1 MKNLLIGIGVQLGSS
16 AIAIMLAALIL
27 PRFSLHL
34 GGLLTAVVVFTVAQS
49 LLERIVAKLATKYT
63 PTLAGLAS
71 LVSTWLALVIASM
84 FFGGISIHGFF
95 TWIIA
100 ALIVWAITGL
110 CAVLVPK
117 YVLKTAAK

>member
-1 MKNLLIGIGVQLGSS
+1 MKNLLNGIGVQLGSS
-16 AIAIMLAALIL
+16 AVAIMLAALIL

-34 GGLLTAVVVFTVAQS
+34 GGLVTAVVVFTVAQS
-49 LLERIVAKLATKYT
+49 VLERIVAKLATKYT

-100 ALIVWAITGL
+100 ALVIWAITGL

-117 YVLKTAAK
+117 YVLKSAAK

>member
-16 AIAIMLAALIL
+16 AVAIILAALIL
-27 PRFSLHL
+27 PSFSLRF
-34 GGLLTAVVVFTVAQS
+34 GGLLTAVVVFTIAQS
-49 LLERIVAKLATKYT
+49 LLEKLVAKLATKYT

-84 FFGGISIHGFF
+84 PFGGIGIHGFF

-100 ALIVWAITGL
+100 ALVIWAITGL
-110 CAVLVPK
+110 CAVVVPK
-117 YVLKTAAK
+117 YVLKTAGK